1 MQKIGSI
8 SPQGVKEFGTILRAL
23 PFIDHLEIQNGNVC
37 QDIGLSSLLEIDLIG
52 VLGIIDAQFLVDK
65 ELANKLKNIPDQN
78 SDFDLCEN
86 DAFFRLRGQ
95 FCDIEVPKVEQF
107 KFSIDQFVWEASPS
121 YTPALTI
128 DVDSGSPESKAFKA
142 AVVGKGPAVIE
153 ILEGGDWRIRGGK
166 GSIYRGTPQDLVTD
180 KPVLRSLCA
189 DVLPQI
195 KGEGW
200 KWSSCDAAD
209 SASQRSYLV
218 AEIPVGSGLTIR
230 LHEELFELF
239 LWDRVFLD
247 A

>member
-8 SPQGVKEFGTILRAL
+8 SPQGVKEFGFLLGLL
-23 PFIDHLEIQNGNVC
+23 PFLSHLEIQNGIVS
-37 QDIGLSSLLEIDLIG
+37 QDIGSSSKLDIDLTMI
-52 VLGIIDAQFLVDK
+52 LGRINGQFLVDK
-65 ELANKLKNIPDQN
+65 ALANKLKNMPDQN

-107 KFSIDQFVWEASPS
+107 KFSLDQFAWDDSSSSTHV
-121 YTPALTI
+121 LTI
-128 DVDSGSPESKAFKA
+128 NIDSGSPESKAFKS
-142 AVVGKGPAVIE
+142 AVVGKGPATIE
-153 ILEGGDWRIRGGK
+153 LLEDGDWRIRGGK

-200 KWSSCDAAD
+200 KCSICDAAD
-209 SASQRSYLV
+209 SASQRSYLI
-218 AEIPVGSGLTIR
+218 AEITVGSGLTIR

-247 A
+247 D